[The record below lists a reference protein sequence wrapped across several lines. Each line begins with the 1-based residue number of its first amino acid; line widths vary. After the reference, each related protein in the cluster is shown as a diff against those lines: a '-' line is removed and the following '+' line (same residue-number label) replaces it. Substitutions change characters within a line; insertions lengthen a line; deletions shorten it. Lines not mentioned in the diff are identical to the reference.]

1 MKTIVSLIFCALLL
15 AALLVGCGSAPGGE
29 SSPEASAEA
38 PAETQEPGIAG
49 TWTADLDLT
58 DTLNRALAGD
68 EELGRYLTL
77 DSFGFELLAC
87 FEEDGTYSMQCDKRS
102 AQAAVADL
110 KEQMKVALT
119 RYLEDLAKESG
130 LDLTVEEL
138 LTKAGITMDDLMA
151 EMDEIYSAEDLVRDM
166 DKEGR
171 YLFEDGRLAL
181 SDDPEKEADLSAA
194 YTAVLEGDTLTLTAG
209 GEDSLFSDLYPVVF
223 YRSD

>member
-1 MKTIVSLIFCALLL
+1 MKKIVSLTVCALLL
-15 AALLVGCGSAPGGE
+15 AALLAGCGSASGGE
-29 SSPEASAEA
+29 SSPEA
-38 PAETQEPGIAG
+38 PAEMQEPGVVGLWI
-49 TWTADLDLT
+49 ADLDMT

-68 EELGRYLTL
+68 EEIGKYLTL
-77 DSFGFELLAC
+77 DRFVVELLAT
-87 FEEDGTYSMQCDKRS
+87 FDEDGTYSMQCDKRS
-102 AQAAVADL
+102 AQAAVAGL

-119 RYLEDLAKESG
+119 SYLEDVAKESG

-138 LTKAGITMDDLMA
+138 LTKAGITMDDLLA

-209 GEDSLFSDLYPVVF
+209 GEDNLFSDLYPVVF
-223 YRSD
+223 YRGD